1 MRPFIES
8 VRDLAAGENLLRT
21 RSYGMIE
28 FANGRLV
35 RVQLKPWPK
44 IASLVEINWIRD
56 WKNHRRQRDVC
67 RLFYNQP
74 NQHRN
79 YLALTYIESSSQTR
93 AATVLNA
100 LKVLD
105 YIAMLKRTD
114 AILAELSNDQISD
127 RLMKRLGWERHLEN
141 KRTRHWIKR
150 FYGAYPPE
158 AKSLAAS
165 N

>member
-1 MRPFIES
+1 
-8 VRDLAAGENLLRT
+8 LAAGEDLLRT
-21 RSYGMIE
+21 RPYGMIE
-28 FANGRLV
+28 FAHGRLV

-44 IASLVEINWIRD
+44 IASLIEINWIRG
-56 WKNHRRQRDVC
+56 WKNQRRQHDVC

-74 NQHRN
+74 IQHRN

-105 YIAMLKRTD
+105 HISMLKRTD
-114 AILAELSNDQISD
+114 AILAEVSNEQISD
-127 RLMKRLGWERHLEN
+127 RLMKRLGWIRHRLN
-141 KRTRHWIKR
+141 QPKRHWIKR
-150 FYGAYPPE
+150 FYGVYPPE

-165 N
+165 IEGDCLG